1 MIDPTIK
8 QRLLGHDFAG
18 ITYGAFALCVRLDN
32 FCPHEEAKMTTAKNY
47 LSLGETFE
55 EKGKYFKAERLYRKA
70 LKAMESDGGV
80 DQRSLLP
87 YLYNLGMI
95 QAALDKTSQS
105 IKNLGRTLSILI
117 ELEGEDNE
125 DVREL
130 RRVLDELHPQPH
142 AKVVNS

>member
-1 MIDPTIK
+1 
-8 QRLLGHDFAG
+8 
-18 ITYGAFALCVRLDN
+18 
-32 FCPHEEAKMTTAKNY
+32 MTTAKNY

>member
-1 MIDPTIK
+1 
-8 QRLLGHDFAG
+8 
-18 ITYGAFALCVRLDN
+18 
-32 FCPHEEAKMTTAKNY
+32 MTTAKNY

-70 LKAMESDGGV
+70 LRSMESEAGV
-80 DQRSLLP
+80 DDKTLLP
-87 YLYNLGMI
+87 YLYNLGMV

-130 RRVLDELHPQPH
+130 RRVLDELHPQPQVK
-142 AKVVNS
+142 AVNS